1 MRVYYAEAIYGEEEI
16 TAVTSVLRDSST
28 MLMDHDKV
36 RQFEQKVCSIF
47 GKEFG
52 VMVNS
57 GSSANL
63 LAVSALELP
72 PKSEVITPAL
82 TFSTTVAPIIQNQLI
97 PAFVDVEEDTYNIQ
111 IDAIE
116 ELISENTKALMVPN
130 LLGNLSDWTAI
141 KSIADKYNLI
151 IIEDSADTIGSKYKK
166 GTTGEISDFV
176 TTSFYGSHVITC
188 GGFGGMI
195 CTNHIELY
203 KRSKLLQG
211 WGRNSTLDQDSE
223 TIDKRFDQSVD
234 GITYDAKFIF
244 SQIGYNFLPSE
255 LSAAFGLAQ
264 LRKLDLFIQKR
275 IENFRSLYEYFEDY
289 RHWFI
294 LPRQQQHTET
304 AWLAFPLT
312 VKGNAPFTRTDLQ
325 IYLETRGIQTRTIF
339 SGNILRQPGFKHIP
353 HRSASGGY
361 PNADQVMSGGILI
374 GCHQGIDNK
383 QLEYICDVFHTF
395 ATKFSQPK
403 IQ

>member
-116 ELISENTKALMVPN
+116 ELISENTNVSV
-130 LLGNLSDWTAI
+130 LSSPRTFSFVSCVSTA
-141 KSIADKYNLI
+141 
-151 IIEDSADTIGSKYKK
+151 
-166 GTTGEISDFV
+166 
-176 TTSFYGSHVITC
+176 
-188 GGFGGMI
+188 
-195 CTNHIELY
+195 
-203 KRSKLLQG
+203 
-211 WGRNSTLDQDSE
+211 
-223 TIDKRFDQSVD
+223 
-234 GITYDAKFIF
+234 
-244 SQIGYNFLPSE
+244 
-255 LSAAFGLAQ
+255 
-264 LRKLDLFIQKR
+264 
-275 IENFRSLYEYFEDY
+275 SLT
-289 RHWFI
+289 RCS
-294 LPRQQQHTET
+294 
-304 AWLAFPLT
+304 PL
-312 VKGNAPFTRTDLQ
+312 
-325 IYLETRGIQTRTIF
+325 
-339 SGNILRQPGFKHIP
+339 
-353 HRSASGGY
+353 
-361 PNADQVMSGGILI
+361 
-374 GCHQGIDNK
+374 
-383 QLEYICDVFHTF
+383 
-395 ATKFSQPK
+395 
-403 IQ
+403 